1 MVKNVADA
9 RIVITHGGPA
19 SFIMPLQIGKT
30 PIVVPRQH
38 QFNEH
43 VNNHQVEFARNVAQR
58 MGTIIPVEDI
68 NTLGDI
74 ITNYDITLVLLDSDN
89 EYAYRLKKNVNIVQL
104 TFNSSFA
111 KSLVSMYAFPA
122 KVLKK
127 LSVNSFIA
135 YYDFISNYVTNVFEK
150 TYDIAIDFYGY
161 GSFVTAFL
169 ATKIQAKKKAT
180 WLHDEKPYWMKSVQK
195 YLCEY
200 DKIYGVSQAVVDAFC
215 REYPHYKDKAAVF
228 YNVIDIEEIK
238 RKSEQDEIIPFKE
251 SFNIVTVGRLTE
263 QKGYD
268 IAIKA
273 ASILKKRKIN
283 FAWYAIGGGRDE
295 KKLKKLVE
303 KYCLENQFVFLGR
316 KKNPYPYMKHCD
328 LYVQPSRHEGYVITL
343 VEARALCLPILS
355 SDIPSAREQIQD
367 GINGYIAELSAEDL
381 ADKIEY
387 LYNNPSQRKK
397 TVKYLKEHPIDFST
411 KLLKL
416 EII

>member
-1 MVKNVADA
+1 MKELLIMAKSLGGGGSEVAL
-9 RIVITHGGPA
+9 IE
-19 SFIMPLQIGKT
+19 L
-30 PIVVPRQH
+30 
-38 QFNEH
+38 
-43 VNNHQVEFARNVAQR
+43 
-58 MGTIIPVEDI
+58 I
-68 NTLGDI
+68 NALPEELY
-74 ITNYDITLVLLDSDN
+74 NITLVLLDSDN

-135 YYDFISNYVTNVFEK
+135 YYDFISK
-150 TYDIAIDFYGY
+150 
-161 GSFVTAFL
+161 
-169 ATKIQAKKKAT
+169 
-180 WLHDEKPYWMKSVQK
+180 
-195 YLCEY
+195 
-200 DKIYGVSQAVVDAFC
+200 
-215 REYPHYKDKAAVF
+215 F

-367 GINGYIAELSAEDL
+367 GINGYVAELSAEDL

-397 TVKYLKEHPIDFST
+397 TVEYLKEHPIDFST
-411 KLLKL
+411 ELLKL